1 MAIYRLNLKKGTTV
15 TATSDVRGTKSKAKY
30 EYNTRSGNYAE
41 RGDLV
46 YTEDFNF
53 KELDYDPKK
62 FWLMSEDRTIINY
75 DYTSYKE
82 FKLTLPSELSNEENI
97 ELARKFCEETFGD
110 KFLYTISIHNPAFNN
125 NPNKNAKGEKNIHA
139 HIMFCL
145 KEVDLDNKMPME
157 QFFKYNN
164 WRDKDRPEEL
174 RTGGAKINQW
184 MNSTKARKNEKGEK
198 ELTFLQT
205 SRELWENVLNA
216 GLEKYN
222 TKNKDVPNFEPIE
235 PVSCKTLKQQ
245 RDEALKNGDL
255 AKATSLDRPP
265 INIPKRL
272 YWKKNKGNLTN
283 KDKRLWKKQNEIS
296 ELKVT
301 KDKEYNDYKNE
312 KGEKTK
318 DIQVFWDS
326 IYEYEMKINKANSS
340 KPSAKVIE
348 ESVVNIATHGD
359 YFDKKN
365 KLRYEKDLL
374 KRKELQNTMKYL
386 KSETR
391 KKDNF
396 KELIENF
403 SVNYDKKISKE
414 VTKLEL
420 EQEALIKKFEQSDF
434 YNPKTDKVGSANYE
448 YYINHKQQMEQH
460 RKGNKVYKTNDTSIK
475 EQLDRVEVDT
485 LDSPAFKEYRT
496 LLNELNS
503 LKEDLKV
510 QHHYLKQNPGF
521 LEKRKINKEIV
532 EINKKITIKNNK
544 ITNSANYK
552 LFITTVAGKKTAKVN
567 EINVADTK
575 TNNERNPKPPTTKE
589 LATKNAKKSKKQGN
603 SKSEGGYSVSVEPT
617 EIEEMAK
624 EPEHSR

>member
-460 RKGNKVYKTNDTSIK
+460 LKGNKVYKTNDTSIK

-510 QHHYLKQNPGF
+510 QDHYLKQNPGF

>member
-110 KFLYTISIHNPAFNN
+110 KFLYTISIHNPAFDN

-184 MNSTKARKNEKGEK
+184 MNSTKARKNEKEEK

-403 SVNYDKKISKE
+403 SVNYDKRLVK
-414 VTKLEL
+414 KLP
-420 EQEALIKKFEQSDF
+420 
-434 YNPKTDKVGSANYE
+434 N
-448 YYINHKQQMEQH
+448 
-460 RKGNKVYKTNDTSIK
+460 
-475 EQLDRVEVDT
+475 
-485 LDSPAFKEYRT
+485 
-496 LLNELNS
+496 
-503 LKEDLKV
+503 
-510 QHHYLKQNPGF
+510 
-521 LEKRKINKEIV
+521 
-532 EINKKITIKNNK
+532 
-544 ITNSANYK
+544 
-552 LFITTVAGKKTAKVN
+552 
-567 EINVADTK
+567 
-575 TNNERNPKPPTTKE
+575 
-589 LATKNAKKSKKQGN
+589 
-603 SKSEGGYSVSVEPT
+603 
-617 EIEEMAK
+617 
-624 EPEHSR
+624 

>member
-460 RKGNKVYKTNDTSIK
+460 LKGNKVYKTNDTSIK

-552 LFITTVAGKKTAKVN
+552 LFITTVAGKKTAKGN

>member
-460 RKGNKVYKTNDTSIK
+460 LKGNKVYKTNDTSIK

-510 QHHYLKQNPGF
+510 QHHYLKQNPGLF
-521 LEKRKINKEIV
+521 EKRKINKEIK
-532 EINKKITIKNNK
+532 EIEVKIKDLEDYKKGLMKLKDTPDFKEKLSAAKKPIMAKNKENKKQQAIVNNIKQVKKKPKKEKQFSVDIELNK
-544 ITNSANYK
+544 I
-552 LFITTVAGKKTAKVN
+552 
-567 EINVADTK
+567 E
-575 TNNERNPKPPTTKE
+575 E
-589 LATKNAKKSKKQGN
+589 LEKD
-603 SKSEGGYSVSVEPT
+603 
-617 EIEEMAK
+617 
-624 EPEHSR
+624 

>member
-326 IYEYEMKINKANSS
+326 IYEYEMKINKATSS

-460 RKGNKVYKTNDTSIK
+460 LKGNKVYKTNDTSIK

>member
-110 KFLYTISIHNPAFNN
+110 KFLYTISIHNPAFDN

-460 RKGNKVYKTNDTSIK
+460 LKGNKVYKTNDTSIK

>member
-460 RKGNKVYKTNDTSIK
+460 LKGNKVYKTNDTSIK
-475 EQLDRVEVDT
+475 EQLDRVKVDT

>member
-460 RKGNKVYKTNDTSIK
+460 LKGNKVYKTNDTSIK

>member
-448 YYINHKQQMEQH
+448 YYINHKQQMEQYL
-460 RKGNKVYKTNDTSIK
+460 KGNKVYKTNDTLIK

>member
-283 KDKRLWKKQNEIS
+283 KDKRIWKKQNEIS

-460 RKGNKVYKTNDTSIK
+460 LKGNKVYKTNDTSIK

>member
-448 YYINHKQQMEQH
+448 YYINHKQQMEQYL
-460 RKGNKVYKTNDTSIK
+460 KGNKVYKTNDTSIK

>member
-460 RKGNKVYKTNDTSIK
+460 LKGNKVYKTNDTSIK

-624 EPEHSR
+624 EPEHSS

>member
-460 RKGNKVYKTNDTSIK
+460 LKGNKVYKTNDTSIK

-510 QHHYLKQNPGF
+510 QHHYLKQNPGLF
-521 LEKRKINKEIV
+521 EKRKINKEIV

>member
-460 RKGNKVYKTNDTSIK
+460 LKGNKVYKTNDTSIK

-521 LEKRKINKEIV
+521 LEKRKINKEID

>member
-348 ESVVNIATHGD
+348 ESVVNIATQGD
-359 YFDKKN
+359 NFDKKN

-460 RKGNKVYKTNDTSIK
+460 LKGNKVYKTNDTSIK

>member
-403 SVNYDKKISKE
+403 SVNYDKKIRKE

-460 RKGNKVYKTNDTSIK
+460 LKGNKVYKTNDTSIK

-544 ITNSANYK
+544 ITNSADYK

>member
-460 RKGNKVYKTNDTSIK
+460 LKGNKVYKTNDTSIK

-510 QHHYLKQNPGF
+510 HHHYLKQNPGF

>member
-1 MAIYRLNLKKGTTV
+1 
-15 TATSDVRGTKSKAKY
+15 
-30 EYNTRSGNYAE
+30 
-41 RGDLV
+41 
-46 YTEDFNF
+46 
-53 KELDYDPKK
+53 
-62 FWLMSEDRTIINY
+62 
-75 DYTSYKE
+75 
-82 FKLTLPSELSNEENI
+82 
-97 ELARKFCEETFGD
+97 
-110 KFLYTISIHNPAFNN
+110 
-125 NPNKNAKGEKNIHA
+125 
-139 HIMFCL
+139 
-145 KEVDLDNKMPME
+145 
-157 QFFKYNN
+157 
-164 WRDKDRPEEL
+164 
-174 RTGGAKINQW
+174 
-184 MNSTKARKNEKGEK
+184 
-198 ELTFLQT
+198 
-205 SRELWENVLNA
+205 
-216 GLEKYN
+216 
-222 TKNKDVPNFEPIE
+222 
-235 PVSCKTLKQQ
+235 
-245 RDEALKNGDL
+245 
-255 AKATSLDRPP
+255 
-265 INIPKRL
+265 
-272 YWKKNKGNLTN
+272 
-283 KDKRLWKKQNEIS
+283 
-296 ELKVT
+296 
-301 KDKEYNDYKNE
+301 
-312 KGEKTK
+312 
-318 DIQVFWDS
+318 
-326 IYEYEMKINKANSS
+326 MKINKANSS

-460 RKGNKVYKTNDTSIK
+460 LKGNKVYKTNDTSIK

>member
-448 YYINHKQQMEQH
+448 YYINHKQQMEQYL
-460 RKGNKVYKTNDTSIK
+460 KGNKVYKTNDTLIK

-589 LATKNAKKSKKQGN
+589 LAIKNAKKSKKQGN